1 MHASQA
7 HGPADSLGV
16 SPPPSEEPT
25 APVGRHRPMGRKA
38 DTEDK
43 PIGAAHE
50 GATTAAQDIKDRAR
64 VLREVLDLYPE
75 TLTLDEL
82 VRELTVDSVEF
93 QERDRVQRAVRD
105 LIAGGLIHRVGDLVL
120 PTRAAVNFQELSED

>member
-1 MHASQA
+1 MH
-7 HGPADSLGV
+7 
-16 SPPPSEEPT
+16 
-25 APVGRHRPMGRKA
+25 
-38 DTEDK
+38 DK
-43 PIGAAHE
+43 PSGAVDE
-50 GATTAAQDIKDRAR
+50 RATTAAEDSKDRAR

-82 VRELTVDSVEF
+82 VRELTVDSVAF

-120 PTRAAVNFQELSED
+120 PTRAAVNFHELGED

>member
-1 MHASQA
+1 MH
-7 HGPADSLGV
+7 
-16 SPPPSEEPT
+16 
-25 APVGRHRPMGRKA
+25 
-38 DTEDK
+38 DK
-43 PIGAAHE
+43 PSGAIDE
-50 GATTAAQDIKDRAR
+50 RATTAAEDIKDRAR

-120 PTRAAVNFQELSED
+120 PTRAAVNFHGLSED

>member
-1 MHASQA
+1 MH
-7 HGPADSLGV
+7 
-16 SPPPSEEPT
+16 
-25 APVGRHRPMGRKA
+25 
-38 DTEDK
+38 DK
-43 PIGAAHE
+43 PSGAIDE
-50 GATTAAQDIKDRAR
+50 RATTAAEDIKDRAR

-120 PTRAAVNFQELSED
+120 PTRAAVNFHALGED

>member
-1 MHASQA
+1 MAQEVFAPMH
-7 HGPADSLGV
+7 
-16 SPPPSEEPT
+16 
-25 APVGRHRPMGRKA
+25 
-38 DTEDK
+38 DK
-43 PIGAAHE
+43 PSGAVDE
-50 GATTAAQDIKDRAR
+50 RATTAAEDIKDRAR

-105 LIAGGLIHRVGDLVL
+105 LIAGGLVHRVGDLVL

>member
-1 MHASQA
+1 MH
-7 HGPADSLGV
+7 
-16 SPPPSEEPT
+16 
-25 APVGRHRPMGRKA
+25 
-38 DTEDK
+38 DK

-50 GATTAAQDIKDRAR
+50 SATTAAQDVRDRTR

-120 PTRAAVNFQELSED
+120 PTRAAVNFHGLSED

>member
-1 MHASQA
+1 MH
-7 HGPADSLGV
+7 
-16 SPPPSEEPT
+16 
-25 APVGRHRPMGRKA
+25 
-38 DTEDK
+38 DK
-43 PIGAAHE
+43 PSGAVDE
-50 GATTAAQDIKDRAR
+50 RATTAAGDIKDRAR

-120 PTRAAVNFQELSED
+120 PTRAAVNFHELGED

>member
-1 MHASQA
+1 MH
-7 HGPADSLGV
+7 
-16 SPPPSEEPT
+16 
-25 APVGRHRPMGRKA
+25 
-38 DTEDK
+38 DK

-50 GATTAAQDIKDRAR
+50 GATTAAQDVRDRAR

-93 QERDRVQRAVRD
+93 RERDRVQRAMRD

-120 PTRAAVNFQELSED
+120 PTRAAVNFQELSEG